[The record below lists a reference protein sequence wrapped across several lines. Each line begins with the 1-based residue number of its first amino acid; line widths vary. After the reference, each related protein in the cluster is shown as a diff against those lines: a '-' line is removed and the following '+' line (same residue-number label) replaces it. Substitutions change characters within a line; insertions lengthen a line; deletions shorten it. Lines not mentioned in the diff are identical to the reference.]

1 MRRLS
6 DSLPM
11 LLLRAREA
19 TLSHFRPA
27 LKDFGL
33 TELQWRVLRVLDDCG
48 EVSAQQLADE
58 CCVFSQSISRVMRRM
73 EADRLILTRISPRD
87 NRLILIRLSKKGKRL
102 FDKIGP
108 EIETKYRE
116 IRRQLSGEKL
126 AILYETLNELAE
138 FHEDHI
144 LDDATDS
151 PGTAK
156 RGTAKRSIP
165 AA

>member
-58 CCVFSQSISRVMRRM
+58 CCVFSQSISRVIRRM
-73 EADRLILTRISPRD
+73 EADRLLLTRTSPRD
-87 NRLILIRLSKKGKRL
+87 NRWILIRLSRKGKRM

-116 IRRQLSGEKL
+116 IRQQLSAEKL
-126 AILYETLNELAE
+126 AMLYETLNELAN
-138 FHEDHI
+138 FSEDHI
-144 LDDATDS
+144 LDDAADS
-151 PGTAK
+151 TGTAE
-156 RGTAKRSIP
+156 RGTVKRSIP

>member
-48 EVSAQQLADE
+48 EVSAQQLAELDSNVEAYEDWYIVENFSSLDHLNDSAAKNADE
-58 CCVFSQSISRVMRRM
+58 ETRR
-73 EADRLILTRISPRD
+73 
-87 NRLILIRLSKKGKRL
+87 
-102 FDKIGP
+102 
-108 EIETKYRE
+108 
-116 IRRQLSGEKL
+116 
-126 AILYETLNELAE
+126 
-138 FHEDHI
+138 
-144 LDDATDS
+144 
-151 PGTAK
+151 
-156 RGTAKRSIP
+156 
-165 AA
+165 